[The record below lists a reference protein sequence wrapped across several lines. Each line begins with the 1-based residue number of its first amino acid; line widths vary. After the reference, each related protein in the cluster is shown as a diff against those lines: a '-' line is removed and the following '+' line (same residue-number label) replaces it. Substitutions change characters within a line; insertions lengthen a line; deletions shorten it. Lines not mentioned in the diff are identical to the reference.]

1 MTENNGKTKNE
12 KYANVI
18 IRSRNESKKVKIG
31 SASKPDISLIVMR
44 KWQSLLDTIAKIV
57 NVPSALIMRLNE
69 DSIEVFLKSRT
80 EGNPYEK
87 GEEAKLIYG
96 LYCETVIGTQ
106 EKLMVPDA
114 TKSEVWSKNN
124 PDVDINMISYLGFPI
139 NWPDGEVFGTVCL
152 LDNKENHYNENY
164 TELLQQVKFFIETDL
179 EQLHT
184 RQKLEEKN
192 QQLEQLNYNKSRF
205 LSLIS
210 HDVRGGIGTLDEFL
224 KIVIEN
230 FHNYSSERIEMLL
243 KTLSEKAAHSYQ
255 MLDNLLTWSKNDLV
269 DLQPVKKQFDIINLL
284 DNLLHYF
291 HHSISMKKIQIE
303 KNYSNE
309 EVMIDADENMIKVS
323 LRNILSNAV
332 KYTEKGGRIM
342 LTVHQNK
349 NRQTIKIEDTG
360 IGMEKKLLENLF
372 SYNNQHSKKGT
383 DGEDSAGIGL
393 MLTKDFLDK
402 NNARAEIEST
412 PGKGTRFSIDFESN

>member
-18 IRSRNESKKVKIG
+18 IRSRNESKKVKIS
-31 SASKPDISLIVMR
+31 SASKPDISLTVMR

-349 NRQTIKIEDTG
+349 NRQTIEIEDTG